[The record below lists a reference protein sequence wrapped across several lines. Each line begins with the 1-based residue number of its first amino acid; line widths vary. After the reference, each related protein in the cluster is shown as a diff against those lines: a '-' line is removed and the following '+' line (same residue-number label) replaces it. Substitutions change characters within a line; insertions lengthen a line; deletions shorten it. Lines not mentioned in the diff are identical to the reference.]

1 MLWHLVEIDSLK
13 NIYNN
18 NIAFITQQVI
28 TNVTSLRQLAAIS
41 RNYKNQF
48 FFHYFNMLPD
58 IILLLDRPKNA
69 ELIHIYHIPEKIF
82 LP

>member
-28 TNVTSLRQLAAIS
+28 TNMTSLRQLAAIS

-48 FFHYFNMLPD
+48 FFHYFNILPD
-58 IILLLDRPKNA
+58 IILLLDRPNHA
-69 ELIHIYHIPEKIF
+69 ELIHIYHI
-82 LP
+82 

>member
-48 FFHYFNMLPD
+48 FFHYFNILPD
-58 IILLLDRPKNA
+58 IILLLDRPNHA
-69 ELIHIYHIPEKIF
+69 ELIHIYHI
-82 LP
+82 